1 MEAMETES
9 GCGRQPGGSAGRR
22 VGLWEELRTQ
32 VGPQDLAE
40 TSWAHGGRL
49 VAGGERRPD
58 NRR

>member
-1 MEAMETES
+1 METES